1 MYSGHVT
8 FPVLGGDLS
17 ITIVPVAFCVTNPT
31 EFSAQTLIMFGLPVI
46 KSILIVTIYFL
57 E

>member
-46 KSILIVTIYFL
+46 KSILIITIYFL